1 MRRYLS
7 FPVFLCVIISA
18 SLDICAPDDVAPDDV
33 APDDIDRIQ
42 AVAVAVE
49 KDPFDS
55 PDLEPRFTGSLRIK
69 LYHLNSIR

>member
-18 SLDICAPDDVAPDDV
+18 SLDICAPDDV